1 MKLFNYLMI
10 GLMSWVAKSTEAQ
23 TPGAENTSINL
34 SGYVKN
40 LHSSS
45 FIRKIDSNSSVNIIH
60 NRLNAKFYL
69 LPKLTARLET
79 RNRIFYGEQLKI
91 TPNFGNTLNQYDGLL
106 KLSHLWINEKSFV
119 AHSVIDRLLLNYS
132 FQKWNVTI
140 GRQRINWG
148 INNIWNPND
157 IFNAYNFLD
166 FDYEERPGNDAFRIQ
181 RNLKNNAEIE
191 LAYKPGKTKDENT
204 AALLYKFNT
213 LQYDFQLLGGIC
225 KKDFVVGGGWA
236 GNIKQAGFKGE
247 MSYFISKNSA
257 PESNNS
263 FSISLMADK
272 SFTDNWYGAIGC
284 LYNSSPTNIFLLTES
299 SANVNLSSKQLFP
312 FRYNFYT
319 TVVKTFSPI
328 MTFTISTIYAAKN
341 NTFILLPV
349 FNWNAANN
357 FDVDFIAQSLF
368 AKQNSSQRH
377 LITQIN
383 IRSRWS
389 F

>member
-1 MKLFNYLMI
+1 MKLFNYQLI
-10 GLMSWVAKSTEAQ
+10 VVLSCVVIAAKAQ
-23 TPGAENTSINL
+23 SQGPETPSIEL
-34 SGYVKN
+34 SGYIKN
-40 LHSSS
+40 LQRST
-45 FIRKIDSNSSVNIIH
+45 FFQKIDSNTSVNILH
-60 NRLNAKFYL
+60 NRLNTKFVL
-69 LPKLTARLET
+69 LSKLTGRLDI

-91 TPNFGNTLNQYDGLL
+91 TPNFGNTLNEYDGLL

-119 AHSVIDRLLLNYS
+119 AHSVIDRWLLNYS
-132 FQKWNVTI
+132 VKKWNLTI

-166 FDYEERPGNDAFRIQ
+166 FDYEERPGNDAIRIQ
-181 RNLKNNAEIE
+181 KNFKNNAEIE
-191 LAYKPGKTKDENT
+191 IAFKPGKTKDEPT
-204 AALLYKFNT
+204 TALLYKFNSSK
-213 LQYDFQLLGGIC
+213 YDIQVLGGIC
-225 KKDFVVGGGWA
+225 IKDIVVGGGWA

-247 MSYFISKNSA
+247 MSYFIPKNKTIDSY
-257 PESNNS
+257 SS
-263 FSISLMADK
+263 LSISLMADQ
-272 SFTDNWYGAIGC
+272 SFTDNWYAAIGC
-284 LYNSSPTNIFLLTES
+284 LYNSNPTDILKLTEN

-312 FRYNFYT
+312 FRYNFYA

-328 MTFTISTIYAAKN
+328 MTLTISTIYATKN

-349 FNWNAANN
+349 FGWNAANN
-357 FDVDFIAQSLF
+357 FDVDLVAQSLF
-368 AKQNSSQRH
+368 AKQHFSQRH